1 MVSDPK
7 NAWLACHQS
16 QEASNYVFSQ
26 YSKESRRG
34 EIMYQKIL
42 VPLDGS
48 ELAECVLPH
57 VEEIASGCRVG
68 SIILVRAVEPLH
80 LPAALEYDVYARK
93 DLQEEWQKAE
103 LEERSAAQDYLNR
116 LANRMRKEGRN
127 VQAQVLVGRVAESV
141 ADYAA
146 KEGVDLIVMATHGR
160 SGIGR
165 WVWGSTADR
174 LLRSS
179 CVPILMV
186 RAPGCVPGI

>member
-1 MVSDPK
+1 
-7 NAWLACHQS
+7 
-16 QEASNYVFSQ
+16 
-26 YSKESRRG
+26 
-34 EIMYQKIL
+34 MYQKIL

-68 SIILVRAVEPLH
+68 SIILTRAVEPLQ

-103 LEERSAAQDYLNR
+103 LEERSAAQDYLDR
-116 LANRMRKEGRN
+116 LANRIRKEGRN
-127 VQAQVLVGRVAESV
+127 VQAQVLVGRVAESL

-146 KEGVDLIVMATHGR
+146 EEGVDLIVMATHGR

-179 CVPILMV
+179 RVPVLMV